1 MTRQS
6 FLFPL
11 RMRITGD
18 KNPKFWFQ
26 IVLISKTVFSI
37 SHSIW
42 CFYLVL
48 RGFFLYARWL
58 VSGLQSFEFVLL
70 FLLGRSSYPLF
81 SYKRL
86 SVNLVITGSI
96 IIIVI
101 HITISISVYL
111 HFFLFLLFILITPVL
126 GSWLLRVQFHHNNF
140 RISLYRVLFC
150 CYWTEFGS

>member
-1 MTRQS
+1 M
-6 FLFPL
+6 
-11 RMRITGD
+11 
-18 KNPKFWFQ
+18 
-26 IVLISKTVFSI
+26 
-37 SHSIW
+37 
-42 CFYLVL
+42 
-48 RGFFLYARWL
+48 YARWL